1 VELDVALGSVEI
13 ASLSL
18 NRVGKSSPSM
28 YTSTVR
34 FSRGEEAVDSFF
46 IFGEALSAV
55 VDPVFGVDVMTGA
68 DIRRTG
74 AGFVFEVRLRR
85 RVGGV
90 RLRRR
95 IGGCI

>member
-1 VELDVALGSVEI
+1 VALSSIEI

-18 NRVGKSSPSM
+18 NKVGKSSLSI

-34 FSRGEEAVDSFF
+34 FSRGEEAIDSFF
-46 IFGEALSAV
+46 IFGEALSTV
-55 VDPVFGVDVMTGA
+55 VDPVFRADVMTGA

-74 AGFVFEVRLRR
+74 AGFIFKVRLRR
-85 RVGGV
+85 RVGRV